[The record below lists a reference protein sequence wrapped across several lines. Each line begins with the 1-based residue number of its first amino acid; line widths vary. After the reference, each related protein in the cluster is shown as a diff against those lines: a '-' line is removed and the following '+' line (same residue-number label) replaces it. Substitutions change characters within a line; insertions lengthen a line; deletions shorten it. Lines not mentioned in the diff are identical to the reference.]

1 MDGVNLQIM
10 KKGRRSLFAV
20 SYKLLF
26 HSVFLQFIY
35 VSGKLIKN
43 IIICKFYIDFSD
55 KLYLINM

>member
-1 MDGVNLQIM
+1 
-10 KKGRRSLFAV
+10 V

-35 VSGKLIKN
+35 VSGKLIKI
-43 IIICKFYIDFSD
+43 IIICKFYIEFSD